1 MFDCLVNRAYSKQF
15 VDADAMPTEVASA
28 PAGTMLIPNSLYYP
42 IVDFVL
48 VSDVDPGGVRLFAL
62 VQVTVVQRHEL
73 REEDANTFMSL
84 IAAIGASSSQVAG
97 VFFFVPPAVYKG
109 FTGTKVP
116 SIAGYTGRMIKCTVK
131 K

>member
-15 VDADAMPTEVASA
+15 VDADAMPMALASA
-28 PAGTMLIPNSLYYP
+28 PAGTVLIPNSLYYP
-42 IVDFVL
+42 IIDFVM
-48 VSDVDPGGVRLFAL
+48 VSDVAPDGVRLFAL
-62 VQVTVVQRHEL
+62 VQVAVAHRHEL
-73 REEDANTFMSL
+73 EEENVNTFLSL
-84 IAAIGASSSQVAG
+84 IAAIGASSSHVAG
-97 VFFFVPPAVYKG
+97 VFFFVPPAVYMG